1 MKPLTP
7 RELQVIQWIANGKTA
22 WEISKIIGISERTV
36 YFHLDNCKK
45 KLEAST
51 KTQAA
56 VNALRQG
63 VIE

>member
-36 YFHLDNCKK
+36 YFHLNNCKR

-63 VIE
+63 IIE